1 MLLEV
6 SETISWPKLWCFY
19 SFIMLQHWV
28 GGRGLIYFHK
38 VNHSRTSINFSRN
51 LLDLNNLRKILYI
64 IFTKCLM
71 FKFPQELQN
80 GLRQRILDEET
91 LGKSQIWVLVVPSLP
106 YGNLKLA
113 TASKNVTKS
122 AIKLLLKV
130 LLYSIS

>member
-1 MLLEV
+1 
-6 SETISWPKLWCFY
+6 
-19 SFIMLQHWV
+19 
-28 GGRGLIYFHK
+28 
-38 VNHSRTSINFSRN
+38 
-51 LLDLNNLRKILYI
+51 
-64 IFTKCLM
+64 M

-113 TASKNVTKS
+113 TASKNVIKS